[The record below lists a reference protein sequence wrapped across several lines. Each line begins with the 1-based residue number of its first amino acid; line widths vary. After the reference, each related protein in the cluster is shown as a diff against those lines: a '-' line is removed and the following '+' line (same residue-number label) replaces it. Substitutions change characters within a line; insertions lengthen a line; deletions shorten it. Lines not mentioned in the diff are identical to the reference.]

1 MVLRNFI
8 VLEGIDG
15 AGTSTQL
22 NFLKK
27 MLPQDKTLFTAEPTD
42 SVTGKFLRSILRG
55 DMELNPGTTAFL
67 FAADRHEHLHCPGGI
82 IETCNNGGITVTDRY
97 IFSSLAYQ
105 SASCGEALPRLL
117 NSTFPLPEYLFFFD
131 IEPSVS
137 LKRISGRGVTEIYEK
152 QDFLEKTAAEYR
164 KVIKEYQE
172 TAKET
177 GMNIIILDASK
188 PVAEVSEKIWSILKN
203 MPILKA

>member
-55 DMELNPGTTAFL
+55 DMELDPGTTAFL

-152 QDFLEKTAAEYR
+152 QDFLEKTATEYR

>member
-1 MVLRNFI
+1 MILRNFI

-27 MLPQDKTLFTAEPTD
+27 MHPQDKTLFTAEPTD

-55 DMELNPGTTAFL
+55 DMELDPGTTAFL

-97 IFSSLAYQ
+97 LFSSLAYQ

-131 IEPSVS
+131 IEPSLS

>member
-55 DMELNPGTTAFL
+55 DMELDPGTTAFL

>member
-55 DMELNPGTTAFL
+55 DMELDPGTTAFL

-188 PVAEVSEKIWSILKN
+188 PVSEVSEKIWSILKN

>member
-1 MVLRNFI
+1 MILRNFI

-22 NFLKK
+22 SFLKK
-27 MLPQDKTLFTAEPTD
+27 KLPQDKTLFTAEPTD

-55 DMELNPGTTAFL
+55 DMELDPGTTAFL

-97 IFSSLAYQ
+97 LFSSLAYQ

-152 QDFLEKTAAEYR
+152 QEFLEKTATEYR

>member
-55 DMELNPGTTAFL
+55 DMELDPGTTAFL

-152 QDFLEKTAAEYR
+152 QDFLEKTVAEYR

-188 PVAEVSEKIWSILKN
+188 PVSEVSEKIWSILKN

>member
-1 MVLRNFI
+1 MILRNFI

-55 DMELNPGTTAFL
+55 DMELDPGTTAFL

-97 IFSSLAYQ
+97 LFSSLAYQ

-131 IEPSVS
+131 IEPSLS